1 MNRIDGAASMKLKK
15 KQNKRLLVKCLII
28 LFNSDILE
36 AFTVRLFK
44 KKKRKSVFV
53 LFFFFLLLTAVKEI
67 LVLETIKAVFVT
79 LSRLCF
85 GIV

>member
-1 MNRIDGAASMKLKK
+1 MKLKK

-44 KKKRKSVFV
+44 KKKKEKCTCT
-53 LFFFFLLLTAVKEI
+53 LFLFPTSYGGKRNSSSRDYQSRICYPLSTLLWYCVI
-67 LVLETIKAVFVT
+67 NRV
-79 LSRLCF
+79 
-85 GIV
+85 G